1 MEIRIFDVVGAE
13 VLGADLSRRDDDEQ
27 ADFLHRGL
35 LDNGFLVIRDQ
46 HISPDDHIAFSARF
60 GELSVHVLED
70 FQLTGYPEITCISNK
85 RENGK
90 AIGIA
95 DAGRHWHSDQA
106 YEQVPAMG
114 SLLHA
119 QEIPPEGGDTLF
131 ADMYAVLE
139 NMPESLRAK
148 IEGRNAIFNYS
159 REYKRFQGEN
169 SDRKD
174 LTPEQIARTTGAVHP
189 IIRTHPETGRKA
201 LYVSKGHTAMVE
213 GMDEEEGEALLQE
226 LFEFSARPE
235 FIHRHVWRPHDL
247 IFWDN
252 RCTMHNAIPYDQ
264 RYTRHMHRTTVIGDI
279 PS

>member
-1 MEIRIFDVVGAE
+1 MEIRKFDVVGAE
-13 VLGADLSRRDDDEQ
+13 VLGVDLSRRDDDAQ
-27 ADFLHRGL
+27 ADFLHCGL

-46 HISPDDHIAFSARF
+46 HISPDNHIAFSTRF
-60 GELSVHVLED
+60 GKLSVHVLED
-70 FQLTGYPEITCISNK
+70 FQLPGFPEITCISNK

-106 YEQVPAMG
+106 YERVPAMG

-131 ADMYAVLE
+131 ANMYAVLE
-139 NMPESLRAK
+139 NMPGSLRAK

-159 REYKRFQGEN
+159 REYKRFQDGN

-201 LYVSKGHTAMVE
+201 LYVSEGHTVMVE
-213 GMDEEEGEALLQE
+213 GMEEEEGEALLQE
-226 LFEFSARPE
+226 LFDFSARPE
-235 FIHRHVWRPHDL
+235 FIHRHVWQPHDL

-264 RYTRHMHRTTVIGDI
+264 KYTRHMHRTTVIGDV

>member
-1 MEIRIFDVVGAE
+1 MEIRKFDVVGAE
-13 VLGADLSRRDDDEQ
+13 VLGADLSRRNDDEQ

-46 HISPDDHIAFSARF
+46 HISPDDHIAFSSRF
-60 GELSVHVLED
+60 GQLSVHVLED
-70 FQLTGYPEITCISNK
+70 FQLPGFPEITCISNK

-106 YEQVPAMG
+106 YERVPAMG

-131 ADMYAVLE
+131 ADMYAALE
-139 NMPESLRAK
+139 KMPESLRAK

-159 REYKRFQGEN
+159 REYKRFQDGN

-201 LYVSKGHTAMVE
+201 LYVSEGHTAMVE

-226 LFEFSARPE
+226 LFEFSARLE
-235 FIHRHVWRPHDL
+235 FIHRHVWQPHDL

-264 RYTRHMHRTTVIGDI
+264 KFIRHMHRTTVIGDI